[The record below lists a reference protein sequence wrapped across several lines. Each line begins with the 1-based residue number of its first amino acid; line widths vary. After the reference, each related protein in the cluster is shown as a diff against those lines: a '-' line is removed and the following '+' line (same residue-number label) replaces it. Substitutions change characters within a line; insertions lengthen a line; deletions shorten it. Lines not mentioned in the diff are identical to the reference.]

1 MQMRELETQIG
12 QQLVLTIQFDRVLIT
27 GGY

>member
-12 QQLVLTIQFDRVLIT
+12 QQLVLAIQFDRVLIT